1 MDADTDGE
9 DGCPGFGSGSG
20 ADEGATAATTHFDGI
35 LSLAWNS
42 SRDDGASQQWK
53 DL

>member
-1 MDADTDGE
+1 MDVDTDGGDE
-9 DGCPGFGSGSG
+9 CPKFGSGSG
-20 ADEGATAATTHFDGI
+20 ADEGATAAETHFDG

-42 SRDDGASQQWK
+42 SRDEGASQQWK